1 VSPHGRYIATEV
13 AISALINGAL
23 SLLAAWLVFGGRQ
36 SIEAA
41 GPQGFAM
48 DFLPQTFMVT
58 LMSTLV
64 PTWLTRRRVRSGQIG
79 KLPQAASRLPQN
91 VALRALALA
100 LASTALLGVG
110 AMALAPVVLEGAV
123 LLTGLLALKV
133 AYGVVISV
141 PVTGFA
147 LRAALAD

>member
-48 DFLPQTFMVT
+48 DLLPQTFMVT

-64 PTWLTRRRVRSGQIG
+64 PTWLTRRRVRSGQI
-79 KLPQAASRLPQN
+79 KRLPQGVTRLPHN
-91 VALRALALA
+91 VVLRALTLA
-100 LASTALLGVG
+100 LASTAILGLG
-110 AMALAPVVLEGAV
+110 ALFLAPVVWQGPVSLA
-123 LLTGLLALKV
+123 GLLALKV
-133 AYGVVISV
+133 TYGALISI

-147 LRAALAD
+147 ITRA

>member
-41 GPQGFAM
+41 GPHGFAM

-64 PTWLTRRRVRSGQIG
+64 PTWLTRRRVRAGGIG
-79 KLPQAASRLPQN
+79 KLPQAVSRLPRN
-91 VALRALALA
+91 AALRALVLA

-110 AMALAPVVLEGAV
+110 AMWLAPVVCKGAV
-123 LLTGLLALKV
+123 LLPGLLGMKV

-141 PVTGFA
+141 PVTWFA
-147 LRAALAD
+147 ITRA